1 MPLVPSTLS
10 ITGEPDRD
18 DIPST
23 PPPMTA
29 PSTFP
34 DTQQVRKSKTFQCHS
49 FIGHPSL
56 HSQSSLRLLLPL
68 DEAALVSHLP
78 DFYLDYPPVLFHVQ
92 IHQRP
97 HPPLLQQQTNDFL
110 CQVIQHVSAMILL
123 DARHQ
128 HHPLLHL
135 LLKLQAIAIHYPNQ
149 Q

>member
-10 ITGEPDRD
+10 ISGEPDRD

-34 DTQQVRKSKTFQCHS
+34 DTQQVKSKHHALLPIHS
-49 FIGHPSL
+49 LTHTYL
-56 HSQSSLRLLLPL
+56 HSQSSLQHLLPL

-92 IHQRP
+92 IHQHQ
-97 HPPLLQQQTNDFL
+97 HPPLLQQQTNDSL
-110 CQVIQHVSAMILL
+110 CQVIRVLAMKLL
-123 DARHQ
+123 DVRHQ
-128 HHPLLHL
+128 HLLPL
-135 LLKLQAIAIHYPNQ
+135 LLKLQAIAIHYPSQ